1 MAYVKPV
8 AYVGGAFVM
17 FEIARAMWW
26 ELKINNHNN
35 KLAQNGGVMTN
46 DDADEKEQIQGYLD
60 KHYGSQLMNK
70 LSAQN
75 IMEEQVKNQLQMKR
89 ALQAKLMEAGADSNS
104 QNLTKV
110 NDDISKLQQVYAQL
124 QAQRKLETNF
134 DYPRNES

>member
-8 AYVGGAFVM
+8 AYVGGAYVM

-35 KLAQNGGVMTN
+35 RILKSGGIMSE
-46 DDADEKEQIQGYLD
+46 DDQIEKDQIQGYLD

-75 IMEEQVKNQLQMKR
+75 IMEE
-89 ALQAKLMEAGADSNS
+89 
-104 QNLTKV
+104 
-110 NDDISKLQQVYAQL
+110 
-124 QAQRKLETNF
+124 
-134 DYPRNES
+134 